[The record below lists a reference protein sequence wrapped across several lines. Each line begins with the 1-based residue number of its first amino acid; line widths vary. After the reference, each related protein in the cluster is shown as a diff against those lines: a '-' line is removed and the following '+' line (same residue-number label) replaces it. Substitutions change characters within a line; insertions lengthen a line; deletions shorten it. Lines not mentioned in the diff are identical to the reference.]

1 MYYATT
7 QRSPIVQTVDAATT
21 GRVLVVDDD
30 QAFGNFILAALES
43 NGHDVDWAPCVA
55 DALAAL
61 YQHRYDLVIAD
72 LRLPDGSG
80 LQLLRD
86 ATDDG
91 LLHDSAAVLLT
102 GQDFEQPDDIRV
114 FRKAVDLD
122 GFLAGTGDIIAQA
135 KRRRAR
141 RVLRGAGTPP
151 HLASDRSGGKPRTRI
166 ELVLYTSPESDKCQK
181 AIRAINH
188 VLERFNVSQ
197 VSFTVCDVAKHPHRA
212 DEDSVV
218 FTPTLVKR
226 GPGPRTWLLGNL
238 DQPEVLVDL
247 LEVNGVERRRD

>member
-7 QRSPIVQTVDAATT
+7 PRTRTVQPVDAVIA

-30 QAFGNFILAALES
+30 HAFGNFLLAALES
-43 NGHDVDWAPCVA
+43 AGHDVDWASCVA

-91 LLHDSAAVLLT
+91 LLNESAAVLLT
-102 GQDFEQPDDIRV
+102 GYDFEQPDDIRV

-122 GFLAGTGDIIAQA
+122 RFLAGASDIIAQA
-135 KRRRAR
+135 KRRRAT
-141 RVLRGAGTPP
+141 RVLRGTGTPS
-151 HLASDRSGGKPRTRI
+151 HLAADRSGGRPRARI

-181 AIRAINH
+181 ALRTINQ
-188 VLERFNVSQ
+188 VLERFNLSQ
-197 VSFTVCDVAKHPHRA
+197 ISFTICDVAKNPRRA

-247 LEVNGVERRRD
+247 LEVNGVDRRRE